1 MRTGYALALL
11 ALLPAAAQAASVD
24 LAGSATVGAL
34 RREVALQVACEPKT
48 RAVSLALTVP
58 GFDDLEPVFAFSA
71 FEGPSGS
78 TAMLSEFRV
87 VGAAG
92 VRTARTRASG
102 AIAMEPATSF
112 RLTVAPARRGEAPA
126 NGIAAALV
134 EPGARLV
141 WTQGSP
147 RKGDAPLVATVT
159 VPEAETAP
167 LRAALTPCLG
177 GP

>member
-1 MRTGYALALL
+1 MHPRYALALL

-34 RREVALQVACEPKT
+34 RREVALRVACEPKT
-48 RAVSLALTVP
+48 RAVSLDLTVP
-58 GFDDLEPVFAFSA
+58 GFADLEPVFDFSGL
-71 FEGPSGS
+71 EGPTGS
-78 TAMLSEFRV
+78 AAMLSEFRV

-92 VRTARTRASG
+92 VRTARARASG
-102 AIAMEPATSF
+102 AVAAEPATSF
-112 RLTVAPARRGEAPA
+112 RLTVAPARRGETPA
-126 NGIAAALV
+126 NGIAVALV

-147 RKGDAPLVATVT
+147 RQGDAPLIATVT
-159 VPEAETAP
+159 VPEAETGP
-167 LRAALTPCLG
+167 LRVALTPCLG